1 MLCQRCGQRPAT
13 AQYTQIMGG
22 VKTEYQLC
30 SQCASELTGGH
41 SFPSILT
48 SMLGLWDEPALFHTA
63 EDTCPGCGKTR
74 EELRQSGRPGCGECY
89 LHFRDLL
96 SPYIKTIHGADQHT
110 GTTPAGLPVEPKEP
124 TAQAKEPDNSLQA
137 QLKRAVEQENYE
149 LAAKLRDQIRAGE
162 DKQ

>member
-13 AQYTQIMGG
+13 AQYTQIVGG
-22 VKTEYQLC
+22 VKTQYQLC
-30 SQCASELTGGH
+30 SHCASELTGGH
-41 SFPSILT
+41 AFPSILT
-48 SMLGLWDEPALFHTA
+48 SMLGLWDEPKLFRTA
-63 EDTCPGCGKTR
+63 AVEDVCPGCGKTR

-110 GTTPAGLPVEPKEP
+110 GTTPAGLPVEEKKAAP
-124 TAQAKEPDNSLQA
+124 EPDNSLQA

-162 DKQ
+162 EKK